1 MLFRLVCMAV
11 IFLGA
16 IISMD
21 AAWALAGITMG
32 LMTIIHLPCCAA
44 LSGMAIRA
52 LKDYERQ
59 RREGK
64 TPQFKAAN
72 IHLAEDQVEFWK

>member
-1 MLFRLVCMAV
+1 MFRLVCMAV
-11 IFLGA
+11 IFLGV
-16 IISMD
+16 
-21 AAWALAGITMG
+21 
-32 LMTIIHLPCCAA
+32 IIHLPCCGA
-44 LSGMAIRA
+44 LSGVAIPA

-64 TPQFKAAN
+64 NPQFKAAN